1 MPSTA
6 PPSTTRRSA
15 GRQVVIEV
23 IAVIVALAVGASF
36 SAVII
41 GMEVNE
47 ARVNATSAKAN
58 ADSGNLSGLITS
70 VEGLQGNVEAI
81 SAYTKSPAWLITQYI
96 PAIGDPVRAASTL
109 TTGANNVAQ
118 ASQGFLDLA
127 RQLETA
133 STADAQLVPT
143 AVLTNLTPAAN
154 QLAIALQEFTADVE
168 SLEATAAY
176 GPLQGTVAEALDE
189 AQQLLPEL
197 TLLVKTLPSIAVL
210 LGSQSPQKW
219 FIALQNGGEARGT
232 GGLLGSFAVVEMDQ
246 GKAKAQT
253 IAANDQLTAKANPNL
268 LPEDSQALWGPA
280 RLAEVYGVNL
290 SPNYPYAGEL
300 ISSMW
305 SKQTGDVP
313 DAVLAL
319 DQRATALLIEAV
331 GGVTVDGITVTGA
344 NAVQIL
350 TVGVYENY
358 PDPVKKDEFV
368 TKVMSQLIQKV
379 SSGQT
384 SPIQLMGKLASAV
397 LDRSVFLW
405 AADAAVQESLAP
417 SPVGGV
423 VPDEPG
429 PISMAVVNNNAGNKM
444 DAFLYTSVAL
454 KGGECVAGGR
464 RSTMTV
470 ELFNNPPAKLPT
482 DDYFGRG
489 DREQL
494 FGLDG
499 SADGSNRLRVA
510 VYLPRGAFL
519 SSASPQQLFV
529 GAERGHPVAM
539 FGVELKRGERKGV
552 TVDYTE
558 FGDPAL
564 LNSAPKVIEQ
574 PMLNQQLISI
584 QQGPSC

>member
-6 PPSTTRRSA
+6 RRSA

-23 IAVIVALAVGASF
+23 IAVIVAIAVGAAF

-41 GMEVNE
+41 GIEANE
-47 ARVNATSAKAN
+47 TRANAQAAKAA
-58 ADSGNLSGLITS
+58 ADAGNLSGLITS
-70 VEGLQGNVEAI
+70 VEGLQSNVEAL
-81 SAYTKSPAWLITQYI
+81 STYTKSPAWLITQYV

-127 RQLETA
+127 RQLEAA

-143 AVLTNLTPAAN
+143 AVLTNLGPAAN
-154 QLAIALQEFTADVE
+154 QLAVALDEFTADVS

-176 GPLQGTVAEALDE
+176 GPLQGRVSEALDE
-189 AQQLLPEL
+189 AQALLPEL
-197 TLLVKTLPSIAVL
+197 TLLVKTLPSTALL

-232 GGLLGSFAVVEMDQ
+232 GGLLGSFAIVEMKE
-246 GKAKAQT
+246 GKAQAQT
-253 IAANDQLTAKANPNL
+253 IGSNDLLTAKANPKL
-268 LPEDSQALWGPA
+268 LPDDSQALWGPA

-305 SKQTGDVP
+305 QNQTGAVP
-313 DAVLAL
+313 NAVLAL
-319 DQRATALLIEAV
+319 DQRATALLLDAV
-331 GGVTVDGITVTGA
+331 GGVTVDGVNVTGA
-344 NAVQIL
+344 NAVQFL
-350 TVGVYENY
+350 TVGVYEKY
-358 PDPVKKDEFV
+358 SDPVKKDEFV
-368 TKVMSQLIQKV
+368 TKVMGQLIQKV

-384 SPIQLMGKLASAV
+384 SPMQLAGKLATAV

-405 AADAAVQESLAP
+405 ASDPTVQQALAP
-417 SPVGGV
+417 SPIGGV

-470 ELFNNPPAKLPT
+470 ELFNNPPATLPT
-482 DDYFGRG
+482 YVDQRG
-489 DREQL
+489 DRRAL

-499 SADGSNRLRVA
+499 AGDGSNRVRLA
-510 VYLPRGAFL
+510 VYLPEGAFL
-519 SSASPQQLFV
+519 SNASPQQLFM

-539 FGVELKRGERKGV
+539 FGIEVKRGERKKV

-558 FGDPAL
+558 FGDAAV
-564 LNSAPKVIEQ
+564 LNAKPTVIEQ
-574 PMLNQQLISI
+574 PMLNQQEISI
-584 QQGPSC
+584 QTGPSC

>member
-1 MPSTA
+1 MTQGA
-6 PPSTTRRSA
+6 QRSVA
-15 GRQVVIEV
+15 GQVVIEV
-23 IAVIVALAVGASF
+23 IAVIISLAVAAGLSVLVVGLQVNDARAS
-36 SAVII
+36 A
-41 GMEVNE
+41 
-47 ARVNATSAKAN
+47 AQAKSVAQ
-58 ADSGNLSGLITS
+58 AGDLPGLIDS
-70 VEGLQGNVEAI
+70 VEALRSNVA
-81 SAYTKSPAWLITQYI
+81 AVATYTKSPAWLITQYI
-96 PAIGDPVRAASTL
+96 PGVGEPVHAASTL
-109 TTGANNVAQ
+109 TNGANQVAA
-118 ASQGFLDLA
+118 ASTGFLDLA

-143 AVLTNLTPAAN
+143 SVLTNLAPAAN
-154 QLAIALQEFTADVE
+154 QLAVALEEFTADVN

-176 GPLQGTVAEALDE
+176 GPLQSKVSQALDE
-189 AQQLLPEL
+189 ARVLLPEL
-197 TLLVKTLPSIAVL
+197 MLMVKTLPSIAVL

-219 FIALQNGGEARGT
+219 FVALQNGGEARGT
-232 GGLLGSFAVVEMDQ
+232 GGLLGSFAVVEMNQ
-246 GKAKAQT
+246 GKAKAET
-253 IAANDQLTAKANPNL
+253 IGPDQLLTAKANPGV
-268 LPEDSQALWGPA
+268 LPGDSQALWGPA

-305 SKQTGDVP
+305 SKQTGAAP
-313 DAVLAL
+313 NAVLAL

-331 GGVTVDGITVTGA
+331 GGVTVDDVTLTGA

-350 TVGVYENY
+350 TVGVYEKY

-368 TKVMSQLIQKV
+368 TRVMSQLIQKV

-384 SPIQLMGKLASAV
+384 SPIQLAGKLASAV

-444 DAFLYTSVAL
+444 DAFLYTSVTL

-482 DDYFGRG
+482 YVDRRG
-489 DREQL
+489 DRRDL
-494 FGLDG
+494 FGLS
-499 SADGSNRLRVA
+499 SAGDGSNRLRVA
-510 VYLPRGAFL
+510 VYLPQGAFL

-539 FGVELKRGERKGV
+539 FGVELKRGERKSV

-558 FGDPAL
+558 FGDPAG
-564 LNSAPKVIEQ
+564 LNGKPTVIEQ
-574 PMLNQQLISI
+574 PMLNQQQISM

>member
-1 MPSTA
+1 
-6 PPSTTRRSA
+6 
-15 GRQVVIEV
+15 
-23 IAVIVALAVGASF
+23 
-36 SAVII
+36 
-41 GMEVNE
+41 
-47 ARVNATSAKAN
+47 
-58 ADSGNLSGLITS
+58 GLITS
-70 VEGLQGNVEAI
+70 VEGLQSNVEAL
-81 SAYTKSPAWLITQYI
+81 STYTKSPAWLITQYI

-133 STADAQLVPT
+133 STADAQLVPE
-143 AVLTNLTPAAN
+143 AVLTNLGPAAN
-154 QLAIALQEFTADVE
+154 QLAIALEEFTTDVS

-176 GPLQGTVAEALDE
+176 GPLQGRVSEALDE
-189 AQQLLPEL
+189 AQALLPEL
-197 TLLVKTLPSIAVL
+197 TLLVKTLPSIALL

-232 GGLLGSFAVVEMDQ
+232 GGLLGSFAIVEMNK
-246 GKAKAQT
+246 GKAQAQT
-253 IAANDQLTAKANPNL
+253 IGSNDLLTAKANPKL
-268 LPEDSQALWGPA
+268 LPADSQALWGPA

-290 SPNYPYAGEL
+290 SPNYPFAGEL

-305 SKQTGDVP
+305 KTQTGAAP
-313 DAVLAL
+313 NAVLAL

-331 GGVTVDGITVTGA
+331 GGVTVDGVSITGA

-350 TVGVYENY
+350 TVGVYEKY

-384 SPIQLMGKLASAV
+384 SPIQLAGKLASAV

-405 AADAAVQESLAP
+405 AADANIQQSLAP

-423 VPDEPG
+423 VPDQPG

-454 KGGECVAGGR
+454 RGGECVAGGR

-470 ELFNNPPAKLPT
+470 ELFNNPPTTLPT
-482 DDYFGRG
+482 EKYFGRG

-499 SADGSNRLRVA
+499 RADGSNRVRLA
-510 VYLPRGAFL
+510 VYLPQGAFL
-519 SSASPQQLFV
+519 GGATPQQLFV

-539 FGVELKRGERKGV
+539 FGVELKRGERKEV
-552 TVDYTE
+552 TVDFTE
-558 FGDPAL
+558 FGDASV
-564 LNSAPKVIEQ
+564 LNGKPTVIEQ
-574 PMLNQQLISI
+574 PMLNQQEIVI
-584 QQGPSC
+584 QQGPTC

>member
-70 VEGLQGNVEAI
+70 VEGLQGNVEAL

-143 AVLTNLTPAAN
+143 AVLTNLAPAAN
-154 QLAIALQEFTADVE
+154 QLAIALEEFTTDVA

-176 GPLQGTVAEALDE
+176 GPLQGTVAKALDE

-253 IAANDQLTAKANPNL
+253 IGPNQLLTDKANPSL

-350 TVGVYENY
+350 TVGVYEKY

-405 AADAAVQESLAP
+405 AADAAVQGSLAP

-482 DDYFGRG
+482 YVDQRG
-489 DREQL
+489 DRRDL

-499 SADGSNRLRVA
+499 AGDGSNRLRVA
-510 VYLPRGAFL
+510 VYLPQGAFL
-519 SSASPQQLFV
+519 SSAEPQQLFV

-539 FGVELKRGERKGV
+539 FGVELKRGERKSV

-564 LNSAPKVIEQ
+564 VNSMPKVIEQ
-574 PMLNQQLISI
+574 PMLNQQEISI

>member
-1 MPSTA
+1 MSSTA

-70 VEGLQGNVEAI
+70 VEGLQGNVEAL

-154 QLAIALQEFTADVE
+154 QLAIALQEFTADVS

-176 GPLQGTVAEALDE
+176 GPLQGTVAEVLDE
-189 AQQLLPEL
+189 AQRLLPEL

-253 IAANDQLTAKANPNL
+253 IGPNGLLTAKANPGL

-290 SPNYPYAGEL
+290 SPNFPYAGEL

-350 TVGVYENY
+350 TVGVYEKY

-470 ELFNNPPAKLPT
+470 ELFNNPPAKLPSYV
-482 DDYFGRG
+482 DRRG
-489 DREQL
+489 DRQDL
-494 FGLDG
+494 FGLS
-499 SADGSNRLRVA
+499 SAGDGSNRLRVA
-510 VYLPRGAFL
+510 VYLPQGAFL
-519 SSASPQQLFV
+519 SSAEPQQLFV

-539 FGVELKRGERKGV
+539 FGVELKRGERKSV

-564 LNSAPKVIEQ
+564 VNSMPKVIEQ
-574 PMLNQQLISI
+574 PMLNQQEISI